1 MEQKRKLKSMKAILL
16 ATSLVL
22 SNPVTSYAKTPALA
36 TEEGTLK
43 DKLSEWGSKFFD
55 WAEKAD
61 GKINEEVVD
70 PAKEKVSEIELYK
83 QESLW
88 LITDMPSVSPEKER
102 NYFFVNKN
110 IPNFKWTYYY
120 DKYGNEVSEDSPE
133 LAKME
138 IRKMYVSLTNPEIVF
153 KIEEWFDYETFT
165 FTINYTDFDKALPYD
180 ENTNAKYGR
189 FANIG
194 DVLPEEYLKE
204 KYSTEDLK
212 ELLELINDPTYELSF
227 TDANLSLKK

>member
-1 MEQKRKLKSMKAILL
+1 M
-16 ATSLVL
+16 
-22 SNPVTSYAKTPALA
+22 
-36 TEEGTLK
+36 
-43 DKLSEWGSKFFD
+43 
-55 WAEKAD
+55 
-61 GKINEEVVD
+61 
-70 PAKEKVSEIELYK
+70 
-83 QESLW
+83 
-88 LITDMPSVSPEKER
+88 
-102 NYFFVNKN
+102 
-110 IPNFKWTYYY
+110 
-120 DKYGNEVSEDSPE
+120 
-133 LAKME
+133 
-138 IRKMYVSLTNPEIVF
+138 
-153 KIEEWFDYETFT
+153 T

>member
-1 MEQKRKLKSMKAILL
+1 MNKKKIILKSKAILL
-16 ATSLVL
+16 ASSLAL

-43 DKLSEWGSKFFD
+43 DKLSEWGSKLFD
-55 WAEKAD
+55 WA
-61 GKINEEVVD
+61 GKVDEEINEHVVD
-70 PAKEKVSEIELYK
+70 PAKEKASEIELYK

-88 LITDMPSVSPEKER
+88 LITDMPSVSPEEER

-138 IRKMYVSLTNPEIVF
+138 IRKMYVSLTNSDIAF
-153 KIEEWFDYETFT
+153 IIEEWFDYETFT
-165 FTINYTDFDKALPYD
+165 FTINYTDFNKSLPYD